1 MIQYKGNTLSIEIEK
16 TDPAVCHSDLLRGLA
31 TAIRLSMLIDD
42 GNMRTGDRD
51 SLIPL
56 VDMLVSLIPDEYR
69 LEKVYG
75 GKE

>member
-1 MIQYKGNTLSIEIEK
+1 MIRYKGNTLSIEI
-16 TDPAVCHSDLLRGLA
+16 DNAYPAVSHSDLLRGLA

-56 VDMLVSLIPDEYR
+56 VDMLVSLIPDEYQ